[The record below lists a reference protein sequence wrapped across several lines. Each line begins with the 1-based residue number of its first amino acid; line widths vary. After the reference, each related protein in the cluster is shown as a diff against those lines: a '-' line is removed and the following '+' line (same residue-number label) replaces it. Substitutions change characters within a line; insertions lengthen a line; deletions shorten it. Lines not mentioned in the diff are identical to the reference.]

1 MGVPEGGLIMKRH
14 IVTYGLGGATT
25 PTAQRE
31 RTVAQKWATAND
43 GQILLSRRDGESLGS
58 LDSRNGLHQALF
70 CLRANLANVLWLP
83 RWGVLGDVA
92 TQELV
97 CAHVW
102 AGGGE
107 VVVGEETID
116 HLGAVPEEQ
125 QGLRDMAQTSVR
137 LLTQADPRQ
146 ESHDESL
153 GQDPDIGEWDN
164 DWERAR
170 LAHKL
175 RFDFRL
181 TLAETARVLNAANY
195 VTEDE
200 REHSGSSVQ
209 RLLAK
214 HAEDLSVLPS
224 AIVCAPG
231 RGALDAIAL
240 VTFGPDAVAQLPSAT
255 KYNAALSRPFPHVF
269 EVPLW
274 GDLDRDLPSLVLGVK
289 AMVFGGVYVSN
300 ESVLGDFLQREALYG
315 QVWRYGGSVVVAGNP
330 VDPDASVDIR
340 HRVLREL
347 ARASARLF
355 AILRAHDA
363 DTIVGGERSVAA
375 ARELARLKRDVFG
388 WSYEEIA
395 DLLNRECF
403 ITRKGTGAWH
413 AASVRELLL

>member
-1 MGVPEGGLIMKRH
+1 MKRH

-107 VVVGEETID
+107 MVVGEEAID
-116 HLGAVPEEQ
+116 HFGAVPEEQ

-181 TLAETARVLNAANY
+181 TLAETAQVLNRANY
-195 VTEDE
+195 QPKAE
-200 REHSGSSVQ
+200 RKHSGSSVQ
-209 RLLAK
+209 RLLTEYR
-214 HAEDLSVLPS
+214 EDLSVRASATVRTPS
-224 AIVCAPG
+224 RTA
-231 RGALDAIAL
+231 ALDGLAL
-240 VTFGPDAVAQLPSAT
+240 VTFGPDEVAQLPAAT
-255 KYNAALSRPFPHVF
+255 RYNAALSRPFPHV
-269 EVPLW
+269 EQLSGW
-274 GDLDRDLPSLVLGVK
+274 GELDRDLPSLVLGVK
-289 AMVFGGVYVSN
+289 ALVFGAIYVSN
-300 ESVLGDFLQREALYG
+300 ESVLGDVLQREALYG
-315 QVWRYGGSVVVAGNP
+315 QVWRYGGSIVVAGNP